1 MNKLEKELA
10 KKTLKAIRE
19 DKKEKVEEYYKKYL
33 FYTRNEL
40 KDFNKDLQNEVM
52 FRYAEYVTKDVK

>member
-10 KKTLKAIRE
+10 KKTLKAIGE
-19 DKKEKVEEYYKKYL
+19 DKKEKVEEYYQKYL

-40 KDFNKDLQNEVM
+40 KDFNEDLQNEVM